1 MLGAYQQVLRTPHT
15 LPMIAVGLLG
25 RLPLSMVGLGSL
37 LFVEDYTGSYALGG
51 AVAATGAVTTSLFGP
66 VIGRAAD
73 AYGQRRVLLPILG
86 VFAVAGAVFLW
97 AVREDQSRWIMFGAA
112 GVAGACIPP
121 VSSMLRTRWTYLL
134 RGSPRLPTALAFESV
149 VDEFTFIVG
158 PVLVTFLSTTGHTT
172 SGVVTAFVLAT
183 AGGLLFAGQRKTEPP
198 PGGAHVSRGPS
209 AMRIPGLRVLCVV
222 GFAIGGIL
230 GDLQVSLVAFSDE
243 VGAYSLSGVLI
254 ASLAV
259 GSMVSGIL
267 WGVLSF
273 QTPLHRRLITVLVGL
288 TLLSIPL
295 VLIGDV
301 LLMGIAVGVF
311 GFAISPSLIT
321 SFTLVEVLVPKAIVT
336 ESFTWVG
343 TAVGL
348 GVAVGAS
355 SSGLLVESFGA
366 NQAFLV
372 ATALALTAALTVAR
386 FQRCLWPEARPGWTR
401 WAQLDP
407 ARADRLT

>member
-1 MLGAYQQVLRTPHT
+1 
-15 LPMIAVGLLG
+15 
-25 RLPLSMVGLGSL
+25 
-37 LFVEDYTGSYALGG
+37 
-51 AVAATGAVTTSLFGP
+51 
-66 VIGRAAD
+66 
-73 AYGQRRVLLPILG
+73 
-86 VFAVAGAVFLW
+86 
-97 AVREDQSRWIMFGAA
+97 
-112 GVAGACIPP
+112 
-121 VSSMLRTRWTYLL
+121 
-134 RGSPRLPTALAFESV
+134 
-149 VDEFTFIVG
+149 
-158 PVLVTFLSTTGHTT
+158 
-172 SGVVTAFVLAT
+172 
-183 AGGLLFAGQRKTEPP
+183 
-198 PGGAHVSRGPS
+198 
-209 AMRIPGLRVLCVV
+209 
-222 GFAIGGIL
+222 
-230 GDLQVSLVAFSDE
+230 
-243 VGAYSLSGVLI
+243 
-254 ASLAV
+254 
-259 GSMVSGIL
+259 MVSGIL

-336 ESFTWVG
+336 EGFTWVG

-386 FQRCLWPEARPGWTR
+386 FQRGLWPEARPGWTR

-407 ARADRLT
+407 ARTDRLT

>member
-1 MLGAYQQVLRTPHT
+1 MLGPYKELLRTPHA
-15 LPMIAVGLLG
+15 LPMVAVGFLG

-37 LFVEDYTGSYALGG
+37 LVVEAYTGSYALGG

-66 VIGRAAD
+66 LIGRAAD
-73 AYGQRRVLLPILG
+73 AYGQRRVLLPILA
-86 VFAVAGAVFLW
+86 VFVVAGTAFLW
-97 AVREDQSRWIMFGAA
+97 AVRENQSRWIMFAAA

-121 VSSMLRTRWTYLL
+121 VSSMLRTRWTFLL
-134 RGSPRLPTALAFESV
+134 KGSPRLPTALAFESV

-172 SGVVTAFVLAT
+172 SGVVTAFVLA
-183 AGGLLFAGQRKTEPP
+183 AVGGLLFAAQRKTEPP
-198 PGGAHVSRGPS
+198 PGGAHLGRGPS
-209 AMRIPGLRVLCVV
+209 ALRIPGLRVLCVV
-222 GFAIGGIL
+222 GFVIGGIL

-254 ASLAV
+254 AALAV
-259 GSMVSGIL
+259 GSMASGVL
-267 WGVLSF
+267 WGTLHF
-273 QTPLHRRLITVLVGL
+273 QAPLHRRLINVLVGL

-295 VLIGDV
+295 VMVGDIW
-301 LLMGIAVGVF
+301 LMGIAVAVF

-336 ESFTWVG
+336 EGFTWVG

-348 GVAVGAS
+348 GVAVGAG

-372 ATALALTAALTVAR
+372 ATVLALSATLTVAR
-386 FQRCLWPEARPGWTR
+386 FQRTLWSGLRQDSVGAARPGH
-401 WAQLDP
+401 D
-407 ARADRLT
+407 

>member
-1 MLGAYQQVLRTPHT
+1 
-15 LPMIAVGLLG
+15 MIAVGLLG

-336 ESFTWVG
+336 EGFTWVG

-386 FQRCLWPEARPGWTR
+386 FQRALWPEARPGWTR

-407 ARADRLT
+407 ARTDRLT